1 MTSPDIRPKNIT
13 DYYNLP
19 NVGEIVRIKGLVST
33 TYLRRGETMVIR
45 WTEFW
50 NDFAVRNYIDVLG
63 FIEEPAA
70 SEYFPTMAEV
80 WALIEK
86 GATTLPGERILGMRA
101 TGQSL
106 IMTVGVDMASAR
118 DIRVEWPQLSELLA
132 EVVNLRD
139 NTRELADNAARY
151 LQNGIENLKNQ
162 LISYNGIASAA
173 AKVALDAAEDV
184 KRTAGTAGKSAYQIA
199 VEDGFVGTRAEW
211 LKSLQGE
218 KGPEG
223 PRGLQG
229 VPGPQGK
236 PGVQGKTGETGPRGE
251 PGPKGDT
258 GEPGKDGTSVN
269 IQGTVQSS
277 SNLPSGA
284 ARGDGYITANDGH
297 LHVWTGTGWVDVG
310 LIRGPEG
317 PQGKPGVQG
326 DPGPKGDK
334 GEPGQTGQPGPQG
347 PRGDAGPKGD
357 PGDTGPAGVSP
368 QLKIGVVSKGDNPSA
383 TLTNQAGLYSLNLV
397 LPKGDKG
404 DAGPTGATGT
414 PGPPGKDGVTPYFTI
429 GSVQTD
435 SRADATITGSTA
447 APVLNLRIPKG
458 DPGEAGPRGPMGPTG
473 PQGPTGPAGTA
484 YSPPGWS
491 TARCTIQDDRVL
503 NLGVGGSQTYRYR
516 IDRGV
521 CELYFRIEW
530 GRNPL
535 SGGGPLR
542 ITGLPRNPDYSV
554 CTGFYGTGS
563 IWLNAARPAAYF
575 PIQAV
580 MDGGRA
586 DIRFWVPVNA
596 VDTRLAPMRIWDG
609 RNGAA
614 TGVPANPDFAIDGA
628 GSSLTGFISYPV

>member
-63 FIEEPAA
+63 FVEEPAA

-173 AKVALDAAEDV
+173 AKVALDAAEDA

-199 VEDGFVGTRAEW
+199 VEDGFVGTEKQW
-211 LKSLQGE
+211 LESLRGE

-236 PGVQGKTGETGPRGE
+236 PGVQGKTGAT
-251 PGPKGDT
+251 
-258 GEPGKDGTSVN
+258 
-269 IQGTVQSS
+269 
-277 SNLPSGA
+277 
-284 ARGDGYITANDGH
+284 
-297 LHVWTGTGWVDVG
+297 
-310 LIRGPEG
+310 G
-317 PQGKPGVQG
+317 PQGE
-326 DPGPKGDK
+326 PGPKGDK
-334 GEPGQTGQPGPQG
+334 GEPGQTGQTGPQG
-347 PRGDAGPKGD
+347 PRGDAGPKGE

-491 TARCTIQDDRVL
+491 TARCTIQDERVL

-516 IDRGV
+516 VDRDV

-530 GRNPL
+530 GRNPS

-542 ITGLPRNPDYSV
+542 ITGLPRNPNYSV

-563 IWLNAARPAAYF
+563 IWLNTARPAAYF